1 MHHNAR
7 MEYRY
12 MCLVFSLGLCLKGYI
27 MKLDLQIT
35 STLPIINGNLNDVK
49 RQLVA
54 KLQQSDL
61 IVDSDS
67 VKVAKSMATSI
78 NKLKAEIAKK
88 RKAIIAEL
96 SAPIKEL
103 ENQAKELENLC
114 EESRQKLLSQVKV
127 FDDKERD
134 KVKELLKKE
143 LQTTYSKYEVKAE
156 FQIVKIEDL
165 AIISNLTKTGLA
177 KKARTA
183 IDERVLTCKEQ
194 QGKIET
200 RLLTLDSICFKAGLQ
215 SPLKRENINHFLMM
229 ENDDDYLEKLV
240 SLIKNE
246 LNRLEDANKLK
257 EKIES
262 QSKRVKSSQVP
273 NNEPKPTKYSHFK
286 NMQEFTPIKR
296 NIGKKTYVVTA
307 TFEVTVNESM
317 GSSLEQ
323 MLIDKFQKTGFKQI
337 PNIQVQE
344 KLSVA

>member
-1 MHHNAR
+1 MNL
-7 MEYRY
+7 E
-12 MCLVFSLGLCLKGYI
+12 LKI
-27 MKLDLQIT
+27 N

-78 NKLKAEIAKK
+78 NKLKSQIANK

-103 ENQAKELENLC
+103 ENQAKELESLC
-114 EESRQKLLSQVKV
+114 EESRQKLLLQVKV
-127 FDDKERD
+127 FDDKERQRC
-134 KVKELLKKE
+134 KKLLDVE
-143 LQTTYSKYEVKAE
+143 LQATYTKYEVKAE
-156 FQIVKIEDL
+156 FQIAKFEDL

-183 IDERVLTCKEQ
+183 IDERVLNCKEQ
-194 QGKIET
+194 QEKIET

-215 SPLKRENINHFLMM
+215 VPLTRENINHFLMI
-229 ENDDDYLEKLV
+229 EEDDEYLEQLV

-262 QSKRVKSSQVP
+262 QDRKHAIVAP
-273 NNEPKPTKYSHFK
+273 TEPKLTHEYSHYK
-286 NMQEFTPIKR
+286 NTQEFKPVKR

-307 TFEVTVNESM
+307 TFEVTVNENM
-317 GSSLEQ
+317 GASLEQ

-337 PNIQVQE
+337 PNVQVQE

>member
-1 MHHNAR
+1 MN
-7 MEYRY
+7 
-12 MCLVFSLGLCLKGYI
+12 
-27 MKLDLQIT
+27 LDLQIT
-35 STLPIINGNLNDVK
+35 STLPIVNSNFGDIK
-49 RQLVA
+49 RQLIA

-78 NKLKAEIAKK
+78 NKLKSQIANK

-194 QGKIET
+194 QEKIET

-215 SPLKRENINHFLMM
+215 IPLTRENINHFLMI
-229 ENDDDYLEKLV
+229 EEDDEYLEQLV

-246 LNRLEDANKLK
+246 LNRLEEANKLK
-257 EKIES
+257 EKTES
-262 QSKRVKSSQVP
+262 LSKSVKSPVAP
-273 NNEPKPTKYSHFK
+273 TEPKPTKYSHFK

-307 TFEVTVNESM
+307 TFEVTVNENM
-317 GSSLEQ
+317 GASLEQ

-337 PNIQVQE
+337 PNVQVQT
-344 KLSVA
+344 KQYVA

>member
-1 MHHNAR
+1 MNL
-7 MEYRY
+7 E
-12 MCLVFSLGLCLKGYI
+12 LKI
-27 MKLDLQIT
+27 N

-67 VKVAKSMATSI
+67 VKVAKTMATSI

-88 RKAIIAEL
+88 RKTIIAEL

-103 ENQAKELENLC
+103 ETQAKELESLC
-114 EESRQKLLSQVKV
+114 EESRQKLLLQVKV

-143 LQTTYSKYEVKAE
+143 LQATYKKYGVNVE
-156 FQIVKIEDL
+156 FQIAKFEDL

-183 IDERVLTCKEQ
+183 IDERVCACKVQ

-215 SPLKRENINHFLMM
+215 IPLTRENINHFLMI
-229 ENDDDYLEKLV
+229 EEDDEYLEQLV

-262 QSKRVKSSQVP
+262 QDRKHAIVAP
-273 NNEPKPTKYSHFK
+273 TEPKLTHEYPHYK
-286 NMQEFTPIKR
+286 NTQEFKPVKR

-307 TFEVTVNESM
+307 TFEVTVNENM
-317 GSSLEQ
+317 GASLEQ

-337 PNIQVQE
+337 PNVQVRE